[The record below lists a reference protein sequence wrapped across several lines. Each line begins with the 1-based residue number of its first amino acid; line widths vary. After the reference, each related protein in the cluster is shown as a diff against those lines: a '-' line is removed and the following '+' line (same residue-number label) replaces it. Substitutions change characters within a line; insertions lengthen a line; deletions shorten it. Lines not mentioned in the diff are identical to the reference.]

1 MRSNTLSVQVVQ
13 TELKLKIPQQW
24 RLPDTTLATKP
35 RNITPIFRTC
45 GILSARELEITEVE
59 DCTALLSKIHSKDWS
74 AVEAVTAF
82 CKRAAIAQ
90 QLVNPLMDIAFD
102 EGVRRAKEL
111 DDYLQS
117 TGKVV
122 GPLHGLPISFKVR
135 IPVRGESQVS

>member
-1 MRSNTLSVQVVQ
+1 MSSNTLSVQAVQ
-13 TELKLKIPQQW
+13 AELKLKIPLQW
-24 RLPDTTLATKP
+24 WLPETTFATKP

-45 GILSARELEITEVE
+45 GILSGRELEITEVK

-74 AVEAVTAF
+74 AVEVVTAF

-90 QLVNPLMDIAFD
+90 QLVNPLMDIAFE

-135 IPVRGESQVS
+135 IPVRGESQVA